1 MTFDDLAENSR
12 AQDDGLTYNKSVEA
26 FFHADIVAF
35 LEITEV
41 DIILLVLKVVV

>member
-1 MTFDDLAENSR
+1 MTFDDLAEGSNT
-12 AQDDGLTYNKSVEA
+12 QEDCLTYNKSVEA